1 MPTRPITVVARE
13 HHYHFDWLEDA
24 LDTRIAFLD
33 AGPDLR
39 LSIDAVLNEPT
50 LDVARL
56 IIDDAATADVFLE
69 ILAALPAHFS
79 GDVLRIDGM
88 GCGFLSATGRGG
100 DRLLYSLRPH
110 DVRFYLYAHGLVRT
124 DDRELLELIA

>member
-1 MPTRPITVVARE
+1 MPSRRITVIARE
-13 HHYHFDWLEDA
+13 HHYHFDWLEDSPES
-24 LDTRIAFLD
+24 LIAFID
-33 AGPDLR
+33 AGPCLR

-50 LDVARL
+50 LDVERL

-79 GDVLRIDGM
+79 GDVLRIDGW

-100 DRLLYSLRPH
+100 DRLLYSLRPN
-110 DVRFYLYAHGLVRT
+110 DVRFYLYAHCLVRT